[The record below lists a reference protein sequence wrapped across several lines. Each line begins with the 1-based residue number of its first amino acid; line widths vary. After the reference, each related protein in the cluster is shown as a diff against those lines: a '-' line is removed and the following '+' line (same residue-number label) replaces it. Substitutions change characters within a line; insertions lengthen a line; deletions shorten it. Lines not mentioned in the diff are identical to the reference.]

1 MQVPYS
7 LDRVWQLARD
17 HPEDPPYTALF
28 YDPIDIALQRPNNE
42 ALDERHGNIRSILL
56 SRHIHAARDL
66 FLSTEIKLLNRHQGF
81 LIHSAFTVQVG
92 PFEDTEKLGQG
103 QLEDTYA
110 EFEALKDV
118 DGCLMVVKNRSPK
131 HSAADYAAVWGGIMS
146 NATRGLGCAGVVTN
160 GNVRDSHQLSAVADD
175 FNYLVFGRGFCPLD
189 ARGTVQLD
197 HFMKSISMPGLQFDQ
212 NPGHQVSI
220 DPGDCVVADRDGILV
235 IPQAIAQDVIDL
247 SVERYEAEAY
257 VIRGIRNQKRS
268 DVIPFI
274 RKNGIL

>member
-1 MQVPYS
+1 MQVSYS

-17 HPEDPPYTALF
+17 HSDDPPYTALF

-42 ALDERHGNIRSILL
+42 ILDERHERIRSTLV
-56 SRHIHAARDL
+56 SRHIHAAREL
-66 FLSTEIKLLNRHQGF
+66 FLSTNIGLLNRQQGF

-103 QLEDTYA
+103 QLEDIYA

-118 DGCLMVVKNRSPK
+118 KGCLMVVKNRSPK

-160 GNVRDSHQLSAVADD
+160 GNVRDSYQLAAVADD
-175 FNYLVFGRGFCPLD
+175 FEYLVFGRGFCPLD
-189 ARGTVQLD
+189 ARGTIQLD
-197 HFMKSISMPGLQFDQ
+197 HFMKPISMPGLGFDD
-212 NPGHQVSI
+212 NPDHVVTI

-235 IPQAIAQDVIDL
+235 IPQVIAQDVIDL
-247 SVERYEAEAY
+247 SVERYKAEAY
-257 VIRGIRNQKRS
+257 VIRGIRKQNRS

-274 RKNGIL
+274 KENGIL